1 MEKSNGHSYGW
12 IADVPTRSL
21 AEQYGWVAPAQ
32 NGFSRRHAGSAA
44 VAESIARRHACM
56 CLECGTE
63 FYAQREG
70 ALYACER
77 CTEK

>member
-1 MEKSNGHSYGW
+1 MEKSIGASYGW
-12 IADVPTRSL
+12 LGTAQTSSL

-32 NGFSRRHAGSAA
+32 KGFVRKHPRS
-44 VAESIARRHACM
+44 VVEESVGKRHACM

-77 CTEK
+77 CTEM